1 MITVE
6 RTFLIEVPLDALMA
20 YLEDFGHAEEW
31 DPGTVRCL
39 RVDEGPVRPGSS
51 WQNTSRF
58 RGRTTD
64 LVYRLDSRGP
74 RQLVFIG
81 VNKTVTARDVMRF
94 EPRSAA
100 STRLTYVASLRF
112 RGLARL
118 AEPFLRREF
127 EALAD
132 KVAGRLPSAVRAHHR
147 ED

>member
-1 MITVE
+1 ME
-6 RTFLIEVPLDALMA
+6 RTFLIEVPLDATMA
-20 YLEDFGHAEEW
+20 YLQDFGHTEEW

-39 RVDEGPVRPGSS
+39 RIDEGPVRPGSS

-74 RQLVFIG
+74 RELVFVG
-81 VNKTVTARDVMRF
+81 VNKAVTARDQMRF
-94 EPRSAA
+94 EAESATT
-100 STRLTYVASLRF
+100 TRLTYVASLRF
-112 RGLARL
+112 NGLARL

-132 KVAGRLPSAVRAHHR
+132 KVAGRLPSAVRAHHS
-147 ED
+147 EA

>member
-6 RTFLIEVPLDALMA
+6 RTFLIELPLDALTA

-31 DPGTVRCL
+31 DPGTVRCR

-58 RGRTTD
+58 HGRTTD
-64 LVYRLDSRGP
+64 LVYRLESRGP
-74 RQLVFIG
+74 RQLVFTG

-94 EPRSAA
+94 EARSATV
-100 STRLTYVASLRF
+100 TRLAYTASLRV

-127 EALAD
+127 ETLAD
-132 KVAGRLPSAVRAHHR
+132 KVADRLPAAALAHGHQA
-147 ED
+147 

>member
-6 RTFLIEVPLDALMA
+6 RTFLIEVPLDATMA
-20 YLEDFGHAEEW
+20 YLQDFGHAEEW

-39 RVDEGPVRPGSS
+39 RIDEGPVRAGSS
-51 WQNTSRF
+51 WRNTSRF

-74 RQLVFIG
+74 RELVFVG
-81 VNKTVTARDVMRF
+81 VNKTVTARDRMRF
-94 EPRSAA
+94 EAQSATT
-100 STRLTYVASLRF
+100 TRLTYVASLRF
-112 RGLARL
+112 NGLARL

-132 KVAGRLPSAVRAHHR
+132 KVAGRLPSAVRAHHS
-147 ED
+147 EA